1 MPMGAYV
8 ERGGGLLLGGYFWEG
23 KQVFFGGL
31 GLIIES
37 LQYVLYMV
45 KGGSF
50 KE

>member
-1 MPMGAYV
+1 MSKWK
-8 ERGGGLLLGGYFWEG
+8 LGGETGFL
-23 KQVFFGGL
+23 GGL